1 MAITSLC
8 LRLEAPGGRAIEDY
22 RIHNNA
28 DVEVRRIQGRTQDD
42 CGWCQLTAE
51 ELTEHVYRN
60 SIVAQWLER
69 RLGRQ
74 RLLRACIGQQSL
86 YDIGAAENS
95 EDPHAA

>member
-1 MAITSLC
+1 MAITRLC

-22 RIHNNA
+22 RIHNR

-42 CGWCQLTAE
+42 CGWRQLTAE
-51 ELTEHVYRN
+51 ELTEHVYQN

-74 RLLRACIGQQSL
+74 RLLRACIGEQSL
-86 YDIGAAENS
+86 YDIDAAENTG
-95 EDPHAA
+95 DLQAA

>member
-1 MAITSLC
+1 MALTPLC
-8 LRLEAPGGRAIEDY
+8 LRLEAPGERAIEDY
-22 RIHNNA
+22 RIHNR
-28 DVEVRRIQGRTQDD
+28 DVEVRRIQGQDD
-42 CGWCQLTAE
+42 CDWRQLTAE

-86 YDIGAAENS
+86 RHIDAAENTR
-95 EDPHAA
+95 DPHAA

>member
-22 RIHNNA
+22 RIHNT

-42 CGWCQLTAE
+42 CDWRQLTAE

-86 YDIGAAENS
+86 YDVDAAENT

>member
-1 MAITSLC
+1 MAFTPLC

-22 RIHNNA
+22 RIHHR
-28 DVEVRRIQGRTQDD
+28 DVEVRRIQGGTQDD
-42 CGWCQLTAE
+42 CDWRQLTAE

-74 RLLRACIGQQSL
+74 RLLRACLGQQSL
-86 YDIGAAENS
+86 YIKAAEDT
-95 EDPHAA
+95 EDPYAS